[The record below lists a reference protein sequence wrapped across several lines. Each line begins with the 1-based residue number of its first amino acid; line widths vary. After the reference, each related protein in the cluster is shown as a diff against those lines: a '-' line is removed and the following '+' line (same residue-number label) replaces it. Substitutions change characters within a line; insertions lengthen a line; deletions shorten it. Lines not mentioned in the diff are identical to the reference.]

1 LGTVYPVDTS
11 RAGTA
16 VVSRAAALLRALG
29 DSDAA
34 GATTSSLARTV
45 DLPRATTHRLLTSLS
60 EEGLVDRTPATGHWV
75 LGPELYVLGSVA
87 AQRYDLAS
95 RAGDILGG
103 LARST
108 GESAFLSARRGD
120 ETVVLSAVE
129 GTFPLRS
136 HVLHPGKRLPLGI
149 ASAGI
154 VILAHLPD
162 EEMDRY
168 LDAVDLVDEWGPEH
182 SAADIRGRIA
192 QTRIDGY
199 SVNPALL
206 VEGSWGIG
214 AAIFDRA
221 GRPEWALS
229 LNGVETRFSAT
240 RRPQLGEVL
249 LRAAYD
255 LGNRVR

>member
-1 LGTVYPVDTS
+1 MDTS
-11 RAGTA
+11 RAGGA
-16 VVSRAAALLRALG
+16 VVSRTAALLRALS

-34 GATTSSLARTV
+34 GATTSALARAV
-45 DLPRATTHRLLTSLS
+45 DLPRATAHRLLTSLS
-60 EEGLVDRTPATGHWV
+60 AEGLVDRTPDSGLWV
-75 LGPELYVLGSVA
+75 LGPELYVLGSIA
-87 AQRYDLAS
+87 AQRYDIATT
-95 RAGDILGG
+95 AADILAE

-120 ETVVLSAVE
+120 ETVVLSSVE

-154 VILAHLPD
+154 VVLAHLPD
-162 EEMDRY
+162 ADVDRY
-168 LDAVDLVDEWGPEH
+168 LASVDLVPDWGPDH
-182 SAADIRGRIA
+182 AVDDIRDRIA

-214 AAIFDRA
+214 AAVFDRA
-221 GRPEWALS
+221 GRPEWAIS
-229 LNGVETRFSAT
+229 LNGVETRFSQA
-240 RRPQLGEVL
+240 RRPQLGEAL
-249 LRAAYD
+249 LRAAHD
-255 LGNRVR
+255 LTRRVR

>member
-1 LGTVYPVDTS
+1 MDTT
-11 RAGTA
+11 RAGSA
-16 VVSRAAALLRALG
+16 VVSRVAALLRALSDG
-29 DSDAA
+29 DSS
-34 GATTSSLARTV
+34 GATTSGLARAV
-45 DLPRATTHRLLTSLS
+45 GLPRATAHRLLASLS
-60 EEGLVDRTPATGHWV
+60 AEGLVDRTADSGRWV
-75 LGPELYVLGSVA
+75 LGPELYILGSIA
-87 AQRYDLAS
+87 AQRYDIAT
-95 RAGDILGG
+95 RAADILGG

-154 VILAHLPD
+154 VVLAHLSD
-162 EEMDRY
+162 AEIDRY
-168 LDAVDLVDEWGPEH
+168 LASIDLVDEWGPDH
-182 SAADIRGRIA
+182 SADHIRRRIA
-192 QTRIDGY
+192 ETRVDGY

-214 AAIFDRA
+214 AAVFDRA

-229 LNGVETRFSAT
+229 LNGVETRFSSA
-240 RRPQLGEVL
+240 RRAQLGEAL
-249 LRAAYD
+249 LRAAHD
-255 LGNRVR
+255 LGSRVR